1 LETAFCIDDW
11 TQQELKTFV
20 QEYKAKHQ
28 PTKKDDLGN
37 KFAFYEDLMNQQEQD
52 QSTTLLSLA

>member
-20 QEYKAKHQ
+20 
-28 PTKKDDLGN
+28 
-37 KFAFYEDLMNQQEQD
+37 
-52 QSTTLLSLA
+52 

>member
-1 LETAFCIDDW
+1 LESAFCIDDW

-37 KFAFYEDLMNQQEQD
+37 KFAFYEDLMSQQEQD
-52 QSTTLLSLA
+52 QST